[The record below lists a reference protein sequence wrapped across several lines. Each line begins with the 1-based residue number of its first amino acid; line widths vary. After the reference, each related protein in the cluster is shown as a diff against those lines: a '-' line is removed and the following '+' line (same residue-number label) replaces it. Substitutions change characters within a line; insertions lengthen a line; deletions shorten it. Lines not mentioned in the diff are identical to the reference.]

1 MFTPTVKYNI
11 VLFDGICN
19 LCNHIVDFLI
29 DRDSKKRF
37 RFASLQSD
45 IGQKIVKKFNLATIE
60 VYTIILVEG
69 EKCYTKSTAVLR
81 IAKML
86 KAPWPILFGFIIIPR
101 FFRDALYNI
110 ISKRRYRWF
119 GKMDKC
125 RIPTEE
131 LRDRFLS

>member
-29 DRDSKKRF
+29 DWDSKKRF
-37 RFASLQSD
+37 MSASLQSD
-45 IGQKIVKKFNLATIE
+45 IGQKILKKFNLATIE
-60 VYTIILVEG
+60 VYTIILVEE

-81 IAKML
+81 IAKIL

>member
-1 MFTPTVKYNI
+1 MFTPTAKYNI

-19 LCNHIVDFLI
+19 LCNHVVDFLI

-45 IGQKIVKKFNLATIE
+45 IGQKIVKKFNLSTIE
-60 VYTIILVEG
+60 FNTIILVEG

-86 KAPWPILFGFIIIPR
+86 KAPWQILFGFIIIPR
-101 FFRDALYNI
+101 FFRDVLYDI
-110 ISKRRYRWF
+110 ISKRRYKWF

-125 RIPTEE
+125 SIPTEE

>member
-1 MFTPTVKYNI
+1 MFTPTAKYNI

-19 LCNHIVDFLI
+19 LCNHVVDFLI
-29 DRDSKKRF
+29 DKDSKKRF

-45 IGQKIVKKFNLATIE
+45 IGQKIVKKFNLSTIE
-60 VYTIILVEG
+60 VNTIILVEG

-101 FFRDALYNI
+101 FLRDALYNI

-125 RIPTEE
+125 SIPTEE

>member
-1 MFTPTVKYNI
+1 MFTPTGKYNI

-19 LCNHIVDFLI
+19 LCNHIVRFLI
-29 DRDSKKRF
+29 DKDSKKRF

-45 IGQKIVKKFNLATIE
+45 IGQKIVKKFNLSTIE
-60 VYTIILVEG
+60 VNTIILVEG

-125 RIPTEE
+125 SIPTEE